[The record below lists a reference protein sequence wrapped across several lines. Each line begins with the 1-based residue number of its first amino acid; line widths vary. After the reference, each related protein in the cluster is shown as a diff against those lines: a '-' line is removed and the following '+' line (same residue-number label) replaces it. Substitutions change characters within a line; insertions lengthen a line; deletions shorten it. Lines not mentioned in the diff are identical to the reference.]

1 MHKILIVDDNKNNRM
16 ILNLLLE
23 DYLDENSDAAFE
35 IEEAENGLVA
45 VEKAQQTQY
54 DIIFMDI
61 MMPELNGIDA
71 TKKIRDQDKH
81 AMIIAVSAIDDNER
95 QREILSNGAEDY
107 ISKPVNADIF
117 NSRLGNYL
125 SIIASRNPQK
135 FNADAINLYTQ
146 EIYSRR
152 LIFIITGED
161 ALSEFWEYYLLNNS
175 LRCEILSDVVRVLY
189 ALGDVQL
196 KLGIQSEIVVE
207 ESESHRYFTLNGLDK
222 MDAKLVKLVLLKNS
236 VVTDYL
242 SNENRIS
249 FKLSESSFI
258 EQLPQK
264 EVAVQPEA
272 VREVPRSTVK
282 ETPAPTLPEE
292 KPAAANYTAPLASK
306 EHYVFDYMEEEDLE
320 EVELY
325 LGKLSSLLLIVGN
338 SDIETHEVEEIYTY
352 LERIGRLLGT
362 YNEAYRI
369 SQALKDLSE
378 TIAGAAEIFRSNS
391 SALGPLAVAFSNDL
405 MTWNRMVFHEGAPSI
420 DFLDDTIIANAQMIG
435 AMLGH
440 HDDAAAADDLDD
452 IFDF

>member
-23 DYLDENSDAAFE
+23 DYLDENSNAAFE
-35 IEEAENGLVA
+35 IEEAENGAIA
-45 VEKAQQTQY
+45 VEKAHQTQY

-71 TKKIRDQDKH
+71 TKKIRDKDKH
-81 AMIIAVSAIDDNER
+81 VMIIAVSAIDDNER

-125 SIIASRNPQK
+125 SIIASRNPNK
-135 FNADAINLYTQ
+135 FNADAINLYSK
-146 EIYSRR
+146 EVYSRR

-161 ALSEFWEYYLLNNS
+161 ALSEFWEYYLLNNA

-189 ALGDVQL
+189 ALGDLQL
-196 KLGIQSEIVVE
+196 KLGVHSEIVVE
-207 ESESHRYFTLNGLDK
+207 ESESHRYFTLNALDE

-236 VVTDYL
+236 AVTDYM
-242 SNENRIS
+242 SNESRIS
-249 FKLSESSFI
+249 FRLSQGSFI
-258 EQLPQK
+258 DQAPY
-264 EVAVQPEA
+264 EA
-272 VREVPRSTVK
+272 PAINPKMTTSASYESVRKVRETPVSEATPLSVEYTVPMT
-282 ETPAPTLPEE
+282 
-292 KPAAANYTAPLASK
+292 SK
-306 EHYVFDYMEEEDLE
+306 QHYVFDYMEDEDLE

-325 LGKLSSLLLIVGN
+325 LGKLSSLLLVVGN
-338 SDIETHEVEEIYTY
+338 SDIEPHEVEEIYTY

-369 SQALKDLSE
+369 SQALKQLSE
-378 TIAGAAEIFRSNS
+378 TIAAATETFRSNS
-391 SALGPLAVAFSNDL
+391 GALGPLAVAFSKDL
-405 MTWNRMVFHEGAPSI
+405 MTWNRMVFHEGAPSV
-420 DFLDDTIIANAQMIG
+420 DFLDDTIIANTQMIG
-435 AMLGH
+435 AMLGQ
-440 HDDAAAADDLDD
+440 HDDAAADDLDD